1 MLCNFY
7 SKSLYGTAV
16 ALFSL
21 DEKKCPF
28 KGTAKG
34 DTMSCSCSS
43 SSTSDNMAQDV
54 MDKINNHPCY
64 SEGAHQHYARIHVAV
79 APACNIQCNYCN
91 RKFDCSNE
99 SRPGVTSNKL
109 SPENAV
115 KKVLYVGGD
124 IQQLSVVGIA
134 GPGDALANPKKTFE
148 TFKMLQE
155 KAPDLKLCLSTN
167 GLRLPEFI
175 EEIEKYNVDHVT
187 VTINTV
193 DETGEIG
200 SKIYPWV
207 HWNHKKV
214 FGAQG
219 AKILLEQQLKGI
231 QMLTERGILVKANS
245 VLIPGVNEADLVNV
259 SKKLKEMNVFLHNIM
274 PLLSKEEYG
283 TYYGLNGQRSATD
296 QEVMAAQEACGM
308 DMKLMSHCRQCRAD
322 AVGLIGEDRGE
333 EFTPDVYENM
343 SWDELEDK
351 YNMDARAKRHE
362 VIENWRAA
370 LDQANERIKIEQ
382 ASKEQLSSTGETKLV
397 AVTSAGEGTV
407 NLHFGNVTE
416 FLIYEVGDKAIK
428 FVMHR
433 KVENPYCKG
442 PEDCDGSYPIEEI
455 KNTLKDCDILL
466 TEKIGGCPMEELQSI
481 NLICDETY
489 AFKPI
494 EKSVHEAYMKY
505 FETKQKEV
513 G

>member
-1 MLCNFY
+1 
-7 SKSLYGTAV
+7 
-16 ALFSL
+16 
-21 DEKKCPF
+21 
-28 KGTAKG
+28 
-34 DTMSCSCSS
+34 MSCSCTS
-43 SSTSDNMAQDV
+43 SSTHESLEQEV

-109 SPENAV
+109 SPEDAV
-115 KKVLYVGGD
+115 KKVLYVGGE

-134 GPGDALANPKKTFE
+134 GPGDALANPKKTFD
-148 TFKMLQE
+148 TFRMLHE
-155 KAPDLKLCLSTN
+155 KAPDQKLCLSTN
-167 GLRLPEFI
+167 GLKLPEYI
-175 EEIEKYNVDHVT
+175 DEMVKYNVDHVT
-187 VTINTV
+187 VTINSV

-200 SKIYPWV
+200 AKIYPWV

-214 FGAQG
+214 FGKEG

-231 QMLTERGILVKANS
+231 QMLVERGILVKANS
-245 VLIPGVNEADLVNV
+245 VLIPGVNDKELPNV
-259 SKKLKEMNVFLHNIM
+259 AKKLKELGVFLHNIM

-296 QEVMAAQEACGM
+296 QEVMEAQEACGM

-333 EFTPDVYENM
+333 EFTPDVFQDMTWEA
-343 SWDELEDK
+343 LEDR
-351 YNMDARAKRHE
+351 YDMEARAKKHE

-370 LDQANERIKIEQ
+370 LEAANERIKIEQ
-382 ASKEQLSSTGETKLV
+382 ATKEQLSSTGETKLV
-397 AVTSAGEGTV
+397 AVTTAGEGTI
-407 NLHFGNVTE
+407 NLHFGSATE

-433 KVENPYCKG
+433 KVENAYCKG

-455 KNTLKDCDILL
+455 KETLKDVDLLL
-466 TEKIGGCPMEELQSI
+466 TEKIGDCPQGELKSI
-481 NLICDETY
+481 NLISDDSY
-489 AFKPI
+489 ALQPI
-494 EKSVHEAYMKY
+494 EKSVFAAAQKY
-505 FETKQKEV
+505 FFANEAKTEQEL

>member
-1 MLCNFY
+1 
-7 SKSLYGTAV
+7 
-16 ALFSL
+16 
-21 DEKKCPF
+21 
-28 KGTAKG
+28 
-34 DTMSCSCSS
+34 MSCSCTS
-43 SSTSDNMAQDV
+43 SSTQSELEQEV

-109 SPENAV
+109 SPEDAV

-134 GPGDALANPKKTFE
+134 GPGDALANPKKTFK
-148 TFKMLQE
+148 TFKMLHE
-155 KAPDLKLCLSTN
+155 KAPDQKLCLSTN
-167 GLRLPEFI
+167 GLRLPDYVDEMV
-175 EEIEKYNVDHVT
+175 KYNVDHVT
-187 VTINTV
+187 VTINSV

-200 SKIYPWV
+200 AKIYPWV

-214 FGAQG
+214 FGAEG

-231 QMLTERGILVKANS
+231 KMLVERGILVKANS
-245 VLIPGVNEADLVNV
+245 LLIRGVIDQYLPNV
-259 SKKLKEMNVFLHNIM
+259 EKKLKELGVFLHNIM

-333 EFTPDVYENM
+333 EFTPDVFQHMTWEA
-343 SWDELEDK
+343 LEDQ
-351 YNMDARAKRHE
+351 YNIEARKKKHE

-370 LDQANERIKIEQ
+370 LEQANDRIKIEQ
-382 ASKEQLSSTGETKLV
+382 ASKEELSSTGETKLV
-397 AVTSAGEGTV
+397 AVTTAGEGTI
-407 NLHFGNVTE
+407 NQHFGNATE

-433 KVENPYCKG
+433 KVENAYCKG

-455 KNTLKDCDILL
+455 KNTLKDVDILL
-466 TEKIGGCPMEELQSI
+466 TEKIGGCPQEELNSI
-481 NLICDETY
+481 NLISDDSY
-489 AFKPI
+489 ALQPI
-494 EKSVHEAYMKY
+494 EKSVFAAAQKY
-505 FETKQKEV
+505 FFAKEEKTEQEL

>member
-1 MLCNFY
+1 
-7 SKSLYGTAV
+7 
-16 ALFSL
+16 
-21 DEKKCPF
+21 
-28 KGTAKG
+28 
-34 DTMSCSCSS
+34 MSCSCTS
-43 SSTSDNMAQDV
+43 SSTQESLEQEV

-109 SPENAV
+109 SPEDAV

-134 GPGDALANPKKTFE
+134 GPGDALANPKKTFD
-148 TFKMLQE
+148 TFKMLHE
-155 KAPDLKLCLSTN
+155 KAPDQKLCLSTN
-167 GLRLPEFI
+167 GLRLPDYVDEMI
-175 EEIEKYNVDHVT
+175 KYNVDHVT
-187 VTINTV
+187 VTINSV

-200 SKIYPWV
+200 AKIYPWV

-214 FGAQG
+214 FGAEG

-231 QMLTERGILVKANS
+231 KMLVENGILVKANS
-245 VLIPGVNEADLVNV
+245 VLIPGVNDQELPNV
-259 SKKLKEMNVFLHNIM
+259 AKKLKELGVFLHNIM

-283 TYYGLNGQRSATD
+283 TYYGLNGQKSATD

-333 EFTPDVYENM
+333 EFTPDVFQDMTWEA
-343 SWDELEDK
+343 LEDQYDIEGRK
-351 YNMDARAKRHE
+351 KKHE

-370 LDQANERIKIEQ
+370 LDAANDRIKIEQ
-382 ASKEQLSSTGETKLV
+382 ATKEELSSTGETKLV
-397 AVTSAGEGTV
+397 AVTTAGEGTI
-407 NLHFGNVTE
+407 NLHFGNATE
-416 FLIYEVGDKAIK
+416 FLIYEVGDKALK

-433 KVENPYCKG
+433 KVENAYCKG

-455 KNTLKDCDILL
+455 KDTLKDIDILL
-466 TEKIGGCPMEELQSI
+466 TEKIGGCPQDELATI
-481 NLICDETY
+481 NLISDDSY
-489 AFKPI
+489 ALQPI
-494 EKSVHEAYMKY
+494 EKSVFEAAKKY
-505 FETKQKEV
+505 FFQEKELEAEL

>member
-1 MLCNFY
+1 
-7 SKSLYGTAV
+7 
-16 ALFSL
+16 
-21 DEKKCPF
+21 
-28 KGTAKG
+28 
-34 DTMSCSCSS
+34 MSCSCTS
-43 SSTSDNMAQDV
+43 SSTQEELQQEV

-99 SRPGVTSNKL
+99 SRPGVTSAKL
-109 SPENAV
+109 SPEDAV

-134 GPGDALANPKKTFE
+134 GPGDALANPKKTFD
-148 TFKMLQE
+148 TFRMLHE
-155 KAPDLKLCLSTN
+155 KAPDQKLCLSTN
-167 GLRLPEFI
+167 GLRLPDYIDEMV
-175 EEIEKYNVDHVT
+175 KYNVDHVT
-187 VTINTV
+187 VTINSV
-193 DETGEIG
+193 DPTGEIG
-200 SKIYPWV
+200 AKIYPWV
-207 HWNHKKV
+207 HWNHEKV
-214 FGAQG
+214 FGAEG

-231 QMLTERGILVKANS
+231 KMLTERGILVKANS
-245 VLIPGVNEADLVNV
+245 VLIPGVNDKELVNV
-259 SKKLKEMNVFLHNIM
+259 AKKLKELNVFLHNIM

-283 TYYGLNGQRSATD
+283 TYYGLNGQASATD

-333 EFTPDVYENM
+333 EFTPDVFQNM
-343 SWDELEDK
+343 SWEELQTQ
-351 YNMDARAKRHE
+351 YNMEARAKKHE

-370 LDQANERIKIEQ
+370 LDAANDRIKIEQ
-382 ASKEQLSSTGETKLV
+382 ASKQELSSTGETKLV
-397 AVTSAGEGTV
+397 AVTTAGEGTV
-407 NLHFGNVTE
+407 NLHFGNATE

-433 KVENPYCKG
+433 KVENAYCKG

-455 KNTLKDCDILL
+455 KNTLKDVDILL
-466 TEKIGGCPMEELQSI
+466 TEKIGGCPQDELKSI
-481 NLICDETY
+481 NLISDDSY
-489 AFKPI
+489 ALQPI
-494 EKSVHEAYMKY
+494 EKSVFAAAQKY
-505 FETKQKEV
+505 FFANESKSEKEL

>member
-1 MLCNFY
+1 
-7 SKSLYGTAV
+7 
-16 ALFSL
+16 
-21 DEKKCPF
+21 
-28 KGTAKG
+28 
-34 DTMSCSCSS
+34 MSCSCTS
-43 SSTSDNMAQDV
+43 SSTQDNLEQEV

-109 SPENAV
+109 SPEDAV

-134 GPGDALANPKKTFE
+134 GPGDALANPKKTFD
-148 TFKMLQE
+148 TFRMLHE
-155 KAPDLKLCLSTN
+155 KAPDQKLCLSTN
-167 GLRLPEFI
+167 GLRLPDYVDEMI
-175 EEIEKYNVDHVT
+175 KYNVDHVT
-187 VTINTV
+187 VTINSV

-200 SKIYPWV
+200 AKIYPWV

-214 FGAQG
+214 FGAEG

-231 QMLTERGILVKANS
+231 KMLVENGILVKANS
-245 VLIPGVNEADLVNV
+245 VLIPGVNDQELPNV
-259 SKKLKEMNVFLHNIM
+259 AKKLKELGVFLHNIM

-333 EFTPDVYENM
+333 EFTPDVFQDMTWEA
-343 SWDELEDK
+343 LETQYDIE
-351 YNMDARAKRHE
+351 ARKKKHE

-370 LDQANERIKIEQ
+370 LEQANDRIKIEQ
-382 ASKEQLSSTGETKLV
+382 ASKEELSSTGETKLV
-397 AVTSAGEGTV
+397 AVTTAGEGTI
-407 NLHFGNVTE
+407 NLHFGSATE

-433 KVENPYCKG
+433 KVENAYCKG

-455 KNTLKDCDILL
+455 KDTLKDIDLLL
-466 TEKIGGCPMEELQSI
+466 TEKIGDCPQGELQSI
-481 NLICDETY
+481 NLISDDSY
-489 AFKPI
+489 ALQPI
-494 EKSVHEAYMKY
+494 EKSVFDAAKKY
-505 FETKQKEV
+505 FFAEKETEQEL

>member
-1 MLCNFY
+1 
-7 SKSLYGTAV
+7 
-16 ALFSL
+16 
-21 DEKKCPF
+21 
-28 KGTAKG
+28 
-34 DTMSCSCSS
+34 MSCSCTS
-43 SSTSDNMAQDV
+43 SSTQNSLEQEV

-99 SRPGVTSNKL
+99 SRPGVTSAKL
-109 SPENAV
+109 SPEDAV
-115 KKVLYVGGD
+115 KKVLYVGGE

-148 TFKMLQE
+148 TFRLLQE

-175 EEIEKYNVDHVT
+175 NEIVKYNVDHVT
-187 VTINTV
+187 VTINSV
-193 DETGEIG
+193 DESGEIG

-214 FGAQG
+214 FGKEG

-231 QMLTERGILVKANS
+231 KMLTDRGILVKANS
-245 VLIPGVNEADLVNV
+245 VLIPGVNDKEVANV
-259 SKKLKEMNVFLHNIM
+259 SKKLKELNVFLHNIM
-274 PLLSKEEYG
+274 PLLSKPEFG

-296 QEVMAAQEACGM
+296 QEIMEAQEACGM
-308 DMKLMSHCRQCRAD
+308 DMKLMAHCRQCRAD
-322 AVGLIGEDRGE
+322 AVGLIGEDRGD
-333 EFTPDVYENM
+333 EFTPDVFQNM
-343 SWDELEDK
+343 SWEALEEQ
-351 YNMDARAKRHE
+351 YNIEARKQKHA

-370 LDQANERIKIEQ
+370 LEAANERIKIEQ
-382 ASKEQLSSTGETKLV
+382 ASKDELSSTGETKLV
-397 AVTSAGEGTV
+397 AVTTAGEGTI
-407 NLHFGNVTE
+407 NLHFGSATE

-433 KVENPYCKG
+433 KVENAYCKG

-455 KNTLKDCDILL
+455 KETLKDVDLLL
-466 TEKIGGCPMEELQSI
+466 TEKIGDCPQGELKSI
-481 NLICDETY
+481 NLISDDSY
-489 AFKPI
+489 ALQPI
-494 EKSVHEAYMKY
+494 EKSVFEAAKKY
-505 FETKQKEV
+505 FYKEV
-513 G
+513 EVEQELG

>member
-1 MLCNFY
+1 
-7 SKSLYGTAV
+7 
-16 ALFSL
+16 
-21 DEKKCPF
+21 
-28 KGTAKG
+28 
-34 DTMSCSCSS
+34 MSCSCTS
-43 SSTSDNMAQDV
+43 SSTQESLEQEV

-109 SPENAV
+109 SPEDAV

-134 GPGDALANPKKTFE
+134 GPGDALANPKKTFD
-148 TFKMLQE
+148 TFRMLHE
-155 KAPDLKLCLSTN
+155 KAPDQKLCLSTN
-167 GLRLPEFI
+167 GLRLPDYV
-175 EEIEKYNVDHVT
+175 EEMVKYNVDHVT
-187 VTINTV
+187 VTINSV

-200 SKIYPWV
+200 AKIYPWV

-214 FGAQG
+214 FGAEG

-231 QMLTERGILVKANS
+231 KMLVERGILVKANS
-245 VLIPGVNEADLVNV
+245 VLIPGVNDQELPNV
-259 SKKLKEMNVFLHNIM
+259 AKKLKELGVFLHNIM

-333 EFTPDVYENM
+333 EFTPDVFKDMTWEA
-343 SWDELEDK
+343 LEDQ
-351 YNMDARAKRHE
+351 YNIEARKQKHE

-370 LDQANERIKIEQ
+370 LEQANERIKIEQ
-382 ASKEQLSSTGETKLV
+382 ATKEELSSTGETKLV
-397 AVTSAGEGTV
+397 AVTTAGEGTI
-407 NLHFGNVTE
+407 NLHFGSAKE

-433 KVENPYCKG
+433 KVENAYCKG

-455 KNTLKDCDILL
+455 KNTLKDVDLLL
-466 TEKIGGCPMEELQSI
+466 TEKIGECPQGELKSI
-481 NLICDETY
+481 NLISDDSY
-489 AFKPI
+489 ALQPI
-494 EKSVHEAYMKY
+494 EKSVFDAAKKY
-505 FETKQKEV
+505 FFAEKESEKEL